1 RRIVVRRRIVPERL
15 SPPATSTGSS
25 ILCAYSSEYQPDQ
38 AGHLPYVPAAPG
50 TYFARTAYRTAAT
63 RHFAFH
69 RCSLSEHPPSR
80 STPPWPSDH
89 GRLGS
94 VKPGGERC
102 ESVLVARS
110 TVVHFLNL
118 LEDLGQVVVF
128 RRLHRRKFDV

>member
-80 STPPWPSDH
+80 STLR
-89 GRLGS
+89 GR
-94 VKPGGERC
+94 PT
-102 ESVLVARS
+102 
-110 TVVHFLNL
+110 TVVWVASNL
-118 LEDLGQVVVF
+118 EGSGVNPS
-128 RRLHRRKFDV
+128 